1 MYAIIEDG
9 AHQYKV
15 QEGDRLEVQLRDLT
29 DDQKAIEFDKVL
41 MIGDGAKS
49 KIGRPYVSG
58 AKVAAT
64 IQREIKG
71 DKLVIQKIRRRKN
84 YRLRKGHRQRYL
96 QVTIDKIKVG
106 RTRSAAPK
114 PTPVE
119 EASAD

>member
-15 QEGDRLEVQLRDLT
+15 QEGDRLEVQLHDLT
-29 DDQKAIEFDKVL
+29 DDQKTIEFDKVL

-49 KIGRPYVSG
+49 KIGHPYVNG

-96 QVTIDKIKVG
+96 QVTIDKINVG
-106 RTRSAAPK
+106 RASSAAKPK
-114 PTPVE
+114 PAE
-119 EASAD
+119 EASAS

>member
-29 DDQKAIEFDKVL
+29 DDQKTIEFDKVL

-49 KIGRPYVSG
+49 NIGHPYVSG

-96 QVTIDKIKVG
+96 QVTIDKINVG

-114 PTPVE
+114 PKPAE
-119 EASAD
+119 DASTD